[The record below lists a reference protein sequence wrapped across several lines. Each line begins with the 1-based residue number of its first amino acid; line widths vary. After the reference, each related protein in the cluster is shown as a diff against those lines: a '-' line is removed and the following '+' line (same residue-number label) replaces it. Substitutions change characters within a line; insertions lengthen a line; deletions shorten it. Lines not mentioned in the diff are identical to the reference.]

1 MIYTPTILT
10 SLQLITLY
18 MNVVIAQVFHGHY
31 FRKVE
36 GVTTV
41 PTLVSRVNHFYE
53 NLNTNDGKLIQD
65 YFVTKYIH
73 SFVFTL

>member
-1 MIYTPTILT
+1 MIYTRTILT

-41 PTLVSRVNHFYE
+41 PTLVSRAVNHF
-53 NLNTNDGKLIQD
+53 
-65 YFVTKYIH
+65 H
-73 SFVFTL
+73 